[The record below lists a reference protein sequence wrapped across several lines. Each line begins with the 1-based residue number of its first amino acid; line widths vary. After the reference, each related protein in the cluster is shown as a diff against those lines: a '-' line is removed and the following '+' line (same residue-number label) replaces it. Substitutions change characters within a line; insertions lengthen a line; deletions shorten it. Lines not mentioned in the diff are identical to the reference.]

1 MQGGVIGSTADKE
14 HNQLTTNSL
23 TFKDIENHSD
33 FHASNASIGGG
44 FSGDGP
50 GPVGNPSYTPSL
62 PQYESGSDHTTT
74 HATLSPG
81 QIIINGKET
90 SVEELGIHSDI
101 STAHGKVNDLPD
113 LQQIMDKQ
121 QAVADAT
128 ATIMQ
133 SVRTLS
139 TDMAN
144 KADKEKQQAK
154 KAAALVVNAAKKEVA

>member
-1 MQGGVIGSTADKE
+1 MFRQILFIT
-14 HNQLTTNSL
+14 
-23 TFKDIENHSD
+23 
-33 FHASNASIGGG
+33 
-44 FSGDGP
+44 
-50 GPVGNPSYTPSL
+50 SYTSAI
-62 PQYESGSDHTTT
+62 GT
-74 HATLSPG
+74 
-81 QIIINGKET
+81 
-90 SVEELGIHSDI
+90 SDI
-101 STAHGKVNDLPD
+101 NTAHSKVNELPD

-144 KADKEKQQAK
+144 KADKEKQQEK

>member
-1 MQGGVIGSTADKE
+1 
-14 HNQLTTNSL
+14 
-23 TFKDIENHSD
+23 
-33 FHASNASIGGG
+33 
-44 FSGDGP
+44 
-50 GPVGNPSYTPSL
+50 
-62 PQYESGSDHTTT
+62 
-74 HATLSPG
+74 
-81 QIIINGKET
+81 
-90 SVEELGIHSDI
+90 
-101 STAHGKVNDLPD
+101 
-113 LQQIMDKQ
+113 MDKQ